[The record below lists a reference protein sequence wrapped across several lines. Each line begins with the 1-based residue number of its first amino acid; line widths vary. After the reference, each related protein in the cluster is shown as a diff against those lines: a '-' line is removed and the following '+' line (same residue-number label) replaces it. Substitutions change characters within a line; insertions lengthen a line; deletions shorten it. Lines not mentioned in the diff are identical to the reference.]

1 MYSFIFDQTYI
12 NLLILIIIVFLVMF
26 LWRKVIILEGNFF
39 VLEKRVNLIKKDVR
53 EDSITKNIEKSDII
67 MNEIFKDYSPI
78 NACKQSVC
86 FPSKGGFKNDSENS
100 DDAGDK
106 CQIFSK
112 SNSDNISI
120 NEDMA
125 QYISAIPLEELKY
138 MTKKNHDIDVITFT
152 NGNNDTENDINKM
165 IDTIIIS
172 SDDVNKASDT
182 SDDYDT
188 KIIAGNIDMND
199 ETDDLE
205 HNEPDNNSVTSEIT
219 FTSDDKTLVKKYS
232 KMPLDKLKEICSSNN
247 ISSDGTKKQLMTR
260 IIENTK

>member
-86 FPSKGGFKNDSENS
+86 FSSKGGVRNDSENS
-100 DDAGDK
+100 DDTDDTEDK
-106 CQIFSK
+106 CPIFSK
-112 SNSDNISI
+112 SNIDNISI

-125 QYISAIPLEELKY
+125 QYISAIPQNDLKY
-138 MTKKNHDIDVITFT
+138 ETQKVHDIDVITFT
-152 NGNNDTENDINKM
+152 NISDVSNDIETDINKM
-165 IDTIIIS
+165 VDI
-172 SDDVNKASDT
+172 
-182 SDDYDT
+182 
-188 KIIAGNIDMND
+188 KIIAENNVLN

-205 HNEPDNNSVTSEIT
+205 HNEPDNISVTSEIT
-219 FTSDDKTLVKKYS
+219 FTSDDKKYDKTLVKKYS
-232 KMPLDKLKEICSSNN
+232 KMPLDKLKEICDSNN

>member
-67 MNEIFKDYSPI
+67 MNEIFKDYLPI

-86 FPSKGGFKNDSENS
+86 FPSKGGVRSDSENS
-100 DDAGDK
+100 DDTDNTEDK
-106 CQIFSK
+106 SPIFSK
-112 SNSDNISI
+112 SNIDNISI

-125 QYISAIPLEELKY
+125 QYISAIPQNDLKY
-138 MTKKNHDIDVITFT
+138 GAQKNNDIDVITFT
-152 NGNNDTENDINKM
+152 NISDVSNDIETDINKM
-165 IDTIIIS
+165 VDI
-172 SDDVNKASDT
+172 
-182 SDDYDT
+182 
-188 KIIAGNIDMND
+188 KIIAENNVLN
-199 ETDDLE
+199 ESDDIE
-205 HNEPDNNSVTSEIT
+205 HNEPDNISVTSEIT
-219 FTSDDKTLVKKYS
+219 FTSDDKKYDKTLIRKYS
-232 KMPLDKLKEICSSNN
+232 KMPLDKLKEICDSNN

>member
-12 NLLILIIIVFLVMF
+12 NLLILIILVFLVMF

-53 EDSITKNIEKSDII
+53 EDTIAKNIEKSDII

-86 FPSKGGFKNDSENS
+86 FSSKGGDNSDSENI
-100 DDAGDK
+100 DDTGDK

-112 SNSDNISI
+112 SNTDNISI

-125 QYISAIPLEELKY
+125 QYISAIPQNDLKY
-138 MTKKNHDIDVITFT
+138 ETQKVHDVDVITFT
-152 NGNNDTENDINKM
+152 NVSDISNDIETDINEM
-165 IDTIIIS
+165 
-172 SDDVNKASDT
+172 VNEMVNV
-182 SDDYDT
+182 
-188 KIIAGNIDMND
+188 KIIAENNVMN
-199 ETDDLE
+199 ELDDLQY
-205 HNEPDNNSVTSEIT
+205 NEPDNISVTSEIT
-219 FTSDDKTLVKKYS
+219 FTSDDKKYDKTLVKKYS
-232 KMPLDKLKEICSSNN
+232 KMPLDKLKEICNINN
-247 ISSDGTKKQLMTR
+247 ISSDGTKKQLMAR

>member
-67 MNEIFKDYSPI
+67 MNEIFKYYLPI
-78 NACKQSVC
+78 NACKKSVC
-86 FPSKGGFKNDSENS
+86 FPSKGGVRSDSENS
-100 DDAGDK
+100 DDTDNTEDK
-106 CQIFSK
+106 SPIFSK
-112 SNSDNISI
+112 SNIDNISI

-125 QYISAIPLEELKY
+125 QYISAIPQNDLKY
-138 MTKKNHDIDVITFT
+138 GAQKNNDIDVITFT
-152 NGNNDTENDINKM
+152 NISDVSNDIETDINKM
-165 IDTIIIS
+165 VDI
-172 SDDVNKASDT
+172 
-182 SDDYDT
+182 
-188 KIIAGNIDMND
+188 KIIAENIDMN
-199 ETDDLE
+199 ESDDIE
-205 HNEPDNNSVTSEIT
+205 HNEPDNISVTSEIT
-219 FTSDDKTLVKKYS
+219 FTSDDKKYDKTLIRKYS
-232 KMPLDKLKEICSSNN
+232 KMPLDKLKEICDSNN

>member
-86 FPSKGGFKNDSENS
+86 FPSKGGVRSDSENS
-100 DDAGDK
+100 DDTDNTEDK
-106 CQIFSK
+106 CPIFSK
-112 SNSDNISI
+112 SNGDNISI

-125 QYISAIPLEELKY
+125 QYISAIPQNDLKY
-138 MTKKNHDIDVITFT
+138 ETQKVHDIDVITFT
-152 NGNNDTENDINKM
+152 NISDVSNDIETDINKM
-165 IDTIIIS
+165 VDI
-172 SDDVNKASDT
+172 
-182 SDDYDT
+182 
-188 KIIAGNIDMND
+188 KIIAENIDMN

-205 HNEPDNNSVTSEIT
+205 HNEPDNISVTSEIT
-219 FTSDDKTLVKKYS
+219 FTSDDKKYDKTLVKKYS
-232 KMPLDKLKEICSSNN
+232 KMPLDKLKEICNSNN